1 MKPGEPFS
9 AIVQSESMSY
19 SSIVDRQRED
29 ENDVDDER
37 DERKETSDQRFFFIL
52 GPERALPYCTARL
65 HLYARILTGR
75 SLPRDRHA
83 CRHATPPAPFLRL
96 GVRLAPARGIH
107 GAASGGVVAAPS
119 LARPYIFRTPFCVS
133 TCMCLLRR
141 RTEVR
146 VTPTL

>member
-37 DERKETSDQRFFFIL
+37 DERYETSVQRFFFIF

-65 HLYARILTGR
+65 HLYARILTRR

-119 LARPYIFRTPFCVS
+119 LARPYSERFSASQYACA
-133 TCMCLLRR
+133 C
-141 RTEVR
+141 
-146 VTPTL
+146 

>member
-19 SSIVDRQRED
+19 SCISIANGHADGSWFGVQARNDREGA
-29 ENDVDDER
+29 
-37 DERKETSDQRFFFIL
+37 DQRDFFIFD
-52 GPERALPYCTARL
+52 RTRL
-65 HLYARILTGR
+65 YLFARILTGR

-119 LARPYIFRTPFCVS
+119 LARPYSERLSASQHACA
-133 TCMCLLRR
+133 C
-141 RTEVR
+141 
-146 VTPTL
+146 

>member
-1 MKPGEPFS
+1 MVKTVVSIHRRGPFS

-19 SSIVDRQRED
+19 SSIVDRQRENAD
-29 ENDVDDER
+29 GSWFGVQKPATTRGARER
-37 DERKETSDQRFFFIL
+37 TNDQRDFFIFD
-52 GPERALPYCTARL
+52 RTRL
-65 HLYARILTGR
+65 YLFARILTGR

-119 LARPYIFRTPFCVS
+119 LASGLARPYSERF
-133 TCMCLLRR
+133 LR
-141 RTEVR
+141 
-146 VTPTL
+146 LNKHL

>member
-1 MKPGEPFS
+1 MYILSGKNGRFN
-9 AIVQSESMSY
+9 
-19 SSIVDRQRED
+19 SSSRTLFGDRAKRVYVLLVYCRSPTRED

-37 DERKETSDQRFFFIL
+37 DERNETRDQRFFFIL

-119 LARPYIFRTPFCVS
+119 LARPYSERLS
-133 TCMCLLRR
+133 ASQHA
-141 RTEVR
+141 
-146 VTPTL
+146 